1 MPKRVGH
8 LYEKMLDKGFI
19 RTTVYR
25 AVKGR
30 TKRRDCSWVLRN
42 LDGVVDNLYTMLLLD
57 EYRPARYQ
65 EKLRYDDSSQKHR
78 TIRTVPFYPDCLV
91 QWLIVEAMK
100 EKVFLRG
107 MDYWC
112 CASVPGRGGGRVFKG
127 ISHFIRHHHKSAVY
141 CLQMDVHHFYDSID
155 IDILMDKLRRRC
167 KDERFLSLMEAV
179 VRASSENGKSGIGI
193 GYNLNQWLAN
203 FFLEDIDR
211 FIRTL
216 PGVGFYVRYMDNM
229 TIIGPN
235 RRKLRRVRK
244 AVEEKLGEISL
255 ELKGDWQVFPIGKRP
270 VQAVGYRYLRS
281 GKMILRKRNWL
292 KLRRQCIRL
301 AERQRTHGFVSP
313 REARSFLSRIGAAIK
328 HASPRRILSVA
339 SGIDLMRIRRIAA

>member
-78 TIRTVPFYPDCLV
+78 TIRTVPFYPDCLA

-100 EKVFLRG
+100 EKVFLCG

-112 CASVPGRGGGRVFKG
+112 CASAPGRGGGRVFKG

-155 IDILMDKLRRRC
+155 IDILMDKLQRRC
-167 KDERFLSLMEAV
+167 KDE
-179 VRASSENGKSGIGI
+179 
-193 GYNLNQWLAN
+193 
-203 FFLEDIDR
+203 
-211 FIRTL
+211 
-216 PGVGFYVRYMDNM
+216 
-229 TIIGPN
+229 
-235 RRKLRRVRK
+235 
-244 AVEEKLGEISL
+244 
-255 ELKGDWQVFPIGKRP
+255 
-270 VQAVGYRYLRS
+270 
-281 GKMILRKRNWL
+281 
-292 KLRRQCIRL
+292 
-301 AERQRTHGFVSP
+301 
-313 REARSFLSRIGAAIK
+313 SFLSRIGAAIK